1 MVGAG
6 ILRIGAIF
14 TQLSLTFRFRLLR
27 FPPERRYPMKY
38 ILILAALFVAVLPD
52 QAFAWGPG
60 VHLALGNAVLS
71 NLGCLPPLL
80 AALLARHREAFL
92 YGSLSADIFIGKGT
106 SFKPGHSHNWVTGF
120 KLLKSADNPRVAAY
134 AYGYMTHLAADVVA
148 HNYFVPNALAAMKS
162 GSNLSHVYV
171 EAQAD
176 RRFRCEHET
185 ALALL
190 RMPNRA
196 QDDSLLMAMERRRL
210 PFLVKKQ
217 LLKGSL
223 SLTGRKSWSDS
234 LRLADRLLHASRVNR
249 QLDEMFSLSENLVF
263 DFLADPDNSPAVS
276 FDPIGSGNLRLVRE
290 MRLNRCAVGP
300 FSPDEALL
308 AIASPVAEACAPL
321 ARVGG

>member
-1 MVGAG
+1 
-6 ILRIGAIF
+6 
-14 TQLSLTFRFRLLR
+14 
-27 FPPERRYPMKY
+27 MKLV
-38 ILILAALFVAVLPD
+38 LILACLFVALLPD
-52 QAFAWGPG
+52 QALAWGPG

-80 AALLARHREAFL
+80 AAIISRHRDAFL

-106 SFKPGHSHNWVTGF
+106 RIKPGHSHNWVTGF
-120 KLLKSADNPRVAAY
+120 KLLRSAGDTRVAAY
-134 AYGYMTHLAADVVA
+134 AYGYLTHLAADVVA

-176 RRFRCEHET
+176 RRFRVEQET
-185 ALALL
+185 ALSLL

-196 QDDSLLMAMERRRL
+196 QDDSLLLAMDRRRL

-223 SLTGRKSWSDS
+223 SVTGRKSWTGS
-234 LRLADRLLHASRVNR
+234 LRLAERLLHSSRVNR
-249 QLDEMFSLSENLVF
+249 QLDDMFSLSENLVF
-263 DFLADPDNSPAVS
+263 DFLNEPDLSPAVS

-290 MRLNRCAVGP
+290 MHLKRQAVAP
-300 FSPDEALL
+300 FSPDESLL
-308 AIASPVAEACAPL
+308 AIPRPA
-321 ARVGG
+321 VGGAHAALAKVGS